1 MRGITELGAGEDG
14 QFLTEKDRLINADRD
29 IRNDST
35 LALAGPRGSTASLG
49 SNAVVSQS
57 GRAASGRSSRPQAPA
72 KSESPEE
79 RQKRVYANYEYLLE
93 KENSKSKYREQQKE
107 IV

>member
-14 QFLTEKDRLINADRD
+14 QFVTEKDRLINVDRD
-29 IRNDST
+29 IRHDST

-57 GRAASGRSSRPQAPA
+57 GRPASGRSNRLQGPA
-72 KSESPEE
+72 KAESPEE
-79 RQKRVYANYEYLLE
+79 RRKRVYANYEYLLE
-93 KENSKSKYREQQKE
+93 KENNRSKYRD
-107 IV
+107 

>member
-14 QFLTEKDRLINADRD
+14 QFLTEKDKLINAERD

-35 LALAGPRGSTASLG
+35 LALAEGRGSTASLG
-49 SNAVVSQS
+49 SIAVVSQS
-57 GRAASGRSSRPQAPA
+57 GRAASGRSSRPQGPA
-72 KSESPEE
+72 LLETPAE

-93 KENSKSKYREQQKE
+93 KENNKSKYRE
-107 IV
+107 